1 MFLEI
6 CMQMIQCICVKSIN

>member
-6 CMQMIQCICVKSIN
+6 CMQMIQCICVKSTN